1 MNSVKFLSEDSK
13 LILKTLNNLYYIV
26 NLDICICDRM
36 GMKRGIAVAVGVTL
50 IHPKD
55 GKVKKLL
62 GGDRGKK

>member
-36 GMKRGIAVAVGVTL
+36 GMKRGIVVGVTL

-62 GGDRGKK
+62 GGDRGEK